1 MAPTVGD
8 VSICQMP
15 IAGRSNA
22 YYAEMLRQLEMGG
35 AFLDRC
41 AESMYRLREPRNSQT
56 IAYETISSQK
66 QERNREIAMEVMTV
80 AILRVQRVTSFE
92 EIDGVFDTI
101 ASEFYSHVA
110 PLKSQ
115 TDPLEQ
121 RSEFTRGW
129 YRQRARDFLY
139 RALYPDSTSG
149 SPVQSGKPES
159 VTGVAGIPNR
169 DASIPAHLPDS
180 RGGVLGQDQTI
191 SPSLRPARPYRGEG
205 AATQGGLGQPPATAS
220 PPEPSTPGRPA
231 PSVNTLIL
239 GAIVVLL
246 VVLILLQLF

>member
-121 RSEFTRGW
+121 RSEFARGW

-139 RALYPDSTSG
+139 RA
-149 SPVQSGKPES
+149 V
-159 VTGVAGIPNR
+159 
-169 DASIPAHLPDS
+169 
-180 RGGVLGQDQTI
+180 
-191 SPSLRPARPYRGEG
+191 
-205 AATQGGLGQPPATAS
+205 
-220 PPEPSTPGRPA
+220 
-231 PSVNTLIL
+231 
-239 GAIVVLL
+239 
-246 VVLILLQLF
+246 